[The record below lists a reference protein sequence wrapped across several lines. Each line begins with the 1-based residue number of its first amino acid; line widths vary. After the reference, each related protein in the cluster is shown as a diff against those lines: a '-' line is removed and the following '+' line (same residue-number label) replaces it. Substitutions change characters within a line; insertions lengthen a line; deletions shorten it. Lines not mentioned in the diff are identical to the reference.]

1 MTPACPLAL
10 RSPKMVRFFE
20 VAFARRFA
28 RSMTALRLAQWGRP
42 QLPEGRP
49 LVVLASH
56 AGWWD
61 GVMFMLL
68 HRRLMPGR
76 PCFSPMDAAALRK
89 YGFMRRLGVFGVEQ
103 RSPRGAAQF
112 LRTAEAI
119 LAQPESMLW
128 INAPGRFADPR
139 ERPLPLAP
147 GVIRLPEIAPD
158 AVFLPLA
165 MEYPF
170 WSEAHPEALAGFG
183 PPIEARFLLA
193 HDRDTRAALLSTAL
207 VQTMDRL
214 AADAISRDPARFETL
229 LDGRAGMGGLY
240 GGWQYLRALLR
251 GERPDTRHDP
261 RHGTP

>member
-1 MTPACPLAL
+1 MTPGCPLAL

-20 VAFARRFA
+20 IAFTRRFTQ
-28 RSMTALRLAQWGRP
+28 SMTALRLAQWGMP
-42 QLPEGRP
+42 QVPEGRP

-76 PCFSPMDAAALRK
+76 PCFSPMDAAALGR
-89 YGFMRRLGVFGVEQ
+89 YGFMRRIGVFGVEQ
-103 RSPRGAAQF
+103 HSPRGAAQF
-112 LRTAEAI
+112 LRAAETI
-119 LAQPESMLW
+119 LADPWNMLW

-147 GVIRLPEIAPD
+147 GVIRLAEIAPD

-170 WSEAHPEALAGFG
+170 WSEAHPEALAAFG
-183 PPIEARFLLA
+183 PPIEASALLT
-193 HDRDTRAALLSTAL
+193 HDRDSRARLMSAALAE
-207 VQTMDRL
+207 TMDRL
-214 AADAISRDPARFETL
+214 ANDAISRDPARFDTL
-229 LDGRAGMGGLY
+229 LQGRAGMGGVY

-251 GERPDTRHDP
+251 GEKHDP
-261 RHGTP
+261 RHGRR